1 MDNQDRAQRKR
12 TEASHQLRS
21 LRDAIER
28 LAIIIKEIDGDVT
41 LLVSLSETSI
51 GSRDVT
57 IEYFEDLSTRIE
69 RIERALQLLLARRAY
84 VEDEERAIHSDLE
97 LQGRKSSLKKQLRQ
111 YSRNLSRLQEQ
122 RAKFGGPPLPT
133 SLQNEIE
140 DTKGKIATIQEEL
153 KQ

>member
-122 RAKFGGPPLPT
+122 RAKFGGLLPT

-140 DTKGKIATIQEEL
+140 GTKGKIATIQEEL